1 MDNSEGT
8 TPLNDLAVSVDLGK
22 CIASANCVS
31 VAPTAFRVN
40 MALDEVELLD
50 TGSVDRQTLIAAA
63 MACPTK
69 AIYLDDANGRPL
81 WPPAGKT
88 IDEL

>member
-1 MDNSEGT
+1 MTDERQ
-8 TPLNDLAVSVDLGK
+8 NDLLVSVDLGK

-50 TGSVDRQTLIAAA
+50 TASIDRQTLIAAA

-69 AIYLDDANGRPL
+69 AIYLDTPDGKAI

-88 IDEL
+88 IDDL